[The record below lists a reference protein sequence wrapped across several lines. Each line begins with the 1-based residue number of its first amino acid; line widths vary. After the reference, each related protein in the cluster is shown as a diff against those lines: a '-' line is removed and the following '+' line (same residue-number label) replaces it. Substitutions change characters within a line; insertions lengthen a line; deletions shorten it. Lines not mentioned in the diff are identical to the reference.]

1 MKMFALQNPD
11 YTNLYW
17 CTEYGWVDLDVADK
31 FIGTELDEDYCIEL
45 TSKGRWVQV
54 DVENSAEY
62 GSWAF

>member
-17 CTEYGWVDLDVADK
+17 CSEYGWVDIDSADK
-31 FIGTELDEDYCIEL
+31 FIGTELDKDYCLEL
-45 TSKGRWVQV
+45 RTKGKWVP
-54 DVENSAEY
+54 VEVEDCADY